1 MLAGE
6 KHQQRQQMK
15 NTLENGYL
23 DIVVHSLSG
32 VTNLTLNDHKKIQL
46 HTKDEGVFSDFIG
59 NIIGLGYAQ
68 TRDCYSLELG
78 YHHFHYRPVDSLT
91 RTQFKQMLTDNKFE
105 LIDKWDK

>member
-46 HTKDEGVFSDFIG
+46 LKTK
-59 NIIGLGYAQ
+59 A
-68 TRDCYSLELG
+68 YSVIL
-78 YHHFHYRPVDSLT
+78 
-91 RTQFKQMLTDNKFE
+91 
-105 LIDKWDK
+105 